1 MTKFKSRDEAKAYL
15 QEQIEGYLSYRGIN
29 PKKEFSCLNPAHP
42 DRNPSMGI
50 VKKGKPHKVHCK
62 GCGVTY
68 DTLDLIGIDYNLTDF
83 NSQLAKGCELYGIEI
98 EGETFT
104 HRQKGTPAATIPAI
118 APEPEEQEP
127 PTDYTEYFKQC
138 HTRLTETD
146 YPQRRGLTPEICDR
160 YLLGFDPQW
169 QSPTAIKRFKAG
181 ECKEPPAT
189 ARLIIPTSKYS
200 YIARDVR
207 PDSELSETENRFKKM
222 KEGNVRSM
230 NLRKALEEEKPVIIV
245 EGELDALSILQSG
258 GNAIA
263 LGGLEYKELLAAI
276 DEKKPKQPFIVALDN
291 DTRGAKAAAELEAA
305 LKQRGI
311 DTKRANLFDGYKDAN
326 EMLQRDP
333 EKLKKTVA
341 SVTDPEYEQRLA
353 YFSSRAGAHLQE
365 FVDGISESVNTL
377 CLKTGYRELDNVL
390 DGGLYEGLYTIG
402 AMTSL
407 GKTTF
412 VMQLADSVAASGQD
426 VIIIALEM
434 ARSELMAKSISR
446 HTVKLAMARGIDTK
460 NAKTA
465 RGITDGKRYINY
477 NPTER
482 ELIGTAASEYREYAD
497 HLFIHEGVG
506 NIGIKEIRELVERH
520 IRYTGNRPL
529 LIIDYMQIL
538 PPADVRAT
546 DKQNTDT
553 AVLEMKRLS
562 RDKKIPVIA
571 ISSFN
576 RTGYNQDANF
586 AQLKESGAIEYGSDV
601 VLCLQLQ
608 GAGEKG
614 FNPTVAKKADPRKIE
629 LVVLKNRQGQ
639 VGDKVFYDYYPKFN
653 YFIETGSATD

>member
-1 MTKFKSRDEAKAYL
+1 MNRDEAKAFIQGQMEDYL
-15 QEQIEGYLSYRGIN
+15 RRKGID
-29 PKKEFSCLNPAHP
+29 PKKEFSCLNPTHP
-42 DRNPSMGI
+42 DKHPSMGI
-50 VKKGKPHKVHCK
+50 WKGKNPPKVHC
-62 GCGVTY
+62 GSCGANY
-68 DTLDLIGIDYNLTDF
+68 DTLDLIGIDYGLTDY
-83 NSQLAKGCELYGIEI
+83 NEQLKKGCELYGIEI
-98 EGETFT
+98 EGMEFSS
-104 HRQKGTPAATIPAI
+104 HRQKGAPAATIPTVEAS
-118 APEPEEQEP
+118 APEEQEP
-127 PTDYTEYFKQC
+127 PTDC
-138 HTRLTETD
+138 TD
-146 YPQRRGLTPEICDR
+146 YYRECHARLAETNYPQQRGLSPEICDK

-169 QSPTAIKRFKAG
+169 QSPTAIKQFKAG
-181 ECKEPPAT
+181 ECKEPPKT

-207 PDSELSETENRFKKM
+207 PDSELTETEYRFKKM
-222 KEGNVRSM
+222 KEGSVHSM
-230 NLRKALEEEKPVIIV
+230 NLRRALEEDKPVIIV
-245 EGELDALSILQSG
+245 EGELDALSIIQSG
-258 GNAIA
+258 GNAVG
-263 LGGLEYKELLAAI
+263 LGGVGYQELLAAI
-276 DEKKPKQPFIVALDN
+276 DAKKPKQPFIIALDN
-291 DTRGAKAAAELEAA
+291 DNTGIKKAAELEAA
-305 LKQRGI
+305 LQQRGL
-311 DTKRANLFDGYKDAN
+311 DAKRANLFEGYKDAN

-333 EKLKKTVA
+333 ERLKEAVA
-341 SVTDPEYEQRLA
+341 SVTDPEYNQRLA

-365 FVDGISESVNTL
+365 FIDGISETVNTL
-377 CLKTGYRELDNVL
+377 CLKTGYPELDKVL

-412 VMQLADSVAASGQD
+412 TMQLADSVAASGHD

-446 HTVKLAMARGIDTK
+446 HTIKIIEARGIDPK

-465 RGITDGKRYINY
+465 RGITDGRRYVGY
-477 NPTER
+477 NQTER
-482 ELIGTAASEYREYAD
+482 EVIDTAESEYSEYAD
-497 HLFIHEGVG
+497 HLFIHEGIG
-506 NIGIKEIRELVERH
+506 NIGIKEIRGLVEQH

-538 PPADVRAT
+538 PAADPRAS

-608 GAGEKG
+608 GAGEKS
-614 FNPTVAKKADPRKIE
+614 FNSTEAKKADPRKIE

-653 YFIETGSATD
+653 YFKETGIAN